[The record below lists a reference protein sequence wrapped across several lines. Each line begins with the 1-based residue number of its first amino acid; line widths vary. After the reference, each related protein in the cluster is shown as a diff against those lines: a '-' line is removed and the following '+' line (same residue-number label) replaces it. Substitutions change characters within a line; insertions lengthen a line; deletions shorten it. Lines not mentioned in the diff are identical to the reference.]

1 MVHRPRQRLTYVK
14 VQAQI
19 LVHPIIILPRYFR
32 SFQLWMLRIKFRPQ
46 DKIQFRHFFHRD
58 VIIIRGPETPI
69 PVLESEDILFL
80 RADFAASFSTGP
92 IGGDQQKLGS
102 VCWIRGGAGGDYAFA
117 PHGIFEVAL
126 FEPNALDE
134 HIVVLM
140 TDEFVLA
147 RELVPKLLTGSAMP
161 RRESV

>member
-1 MVHRPRQRLTYVK
+1 M
-14 VQAQI
+14 
-19 LVHPIIILPRYFR
+19 
-32 SFQLWMLRIKFRPQ
+32 
-46 DKIQFRHFFHRD
+46 
-58 VIIIRGPETPI
+58 IIIRGPETPI
-69 PVLESEDILFL
+69 TVLESEDILFL
-80 RADFAASFSTGP
+80 RADFAASFGTRP

-147 RELVPKLLTGSAMP
+147 RELVPKLSTGSAMP